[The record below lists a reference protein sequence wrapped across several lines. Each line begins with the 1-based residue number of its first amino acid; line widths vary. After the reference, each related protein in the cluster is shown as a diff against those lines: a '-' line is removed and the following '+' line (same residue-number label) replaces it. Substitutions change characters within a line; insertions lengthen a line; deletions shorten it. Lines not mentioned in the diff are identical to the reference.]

1 MQCPMEVA
9 VNRFWRPSPTSDL
22 VENVLVIV
30 LRAVS
35 KFLFLL
41 YVRVPIIDPS

>member
-1 MQCPMEVA
+1 MS
-9 VNRFWRPSPTSDL
+9 NGGDWWRPSPTSDL

-30 LRAVS
+30 SRAVS

-41 YVRVPIIDPS
+41 YVRAPIIDPS

>member
-1 MQCPMEVA
+1 MS
-9 VNRFWRPSPTSDL
+9 NGGDWWRPRSPTSDL
-22 VENVLVIV
+22 VENVLAIV
-30 LRAVS
+30 SRAVS

>member
-1 MQCPMEVA
+1 MSNGGDCQTVLEA
-9 VNRFWRPSPTSDL
+9 SPTSDL

-35 KFLFLL
+35 RFLFLL
-41 YVRVPIIDPS
+41 YVRVPIN